1 MLARQLLLK
10 RRSAGAAAETVGLP
24 ADRLDERRLSRYER
38 VTDRILHHLVGIT
51 GHPSV
56 IEVPML
62 EFTESPAQ
70 QEVEQQ
76 KQGENQQESIHSGQ

>member
-1 MLARQLLLK
+1 
-10 RRSAGAAAETVGLP
+10 
-24 ADRLDERRLSRYER
+24 